1 MNNEK
6 EVLRHKKVMDSIKNA
21 KSKEELPSVS
31 YSTIANYL
39 ASNVYFDNN
48 HISQSLFK
56 PVVDMIVTYNGLFMP
71 QVKEVFIRV
80 LKENYPDKKEE
91 EYLEKFNIVA
101 WGPRIINL
109 LIEIGERN
117 VKLQQFQDK
126 DDLDNHNFIMKGINN
141 AFEVKDLPKVF
152 ISDLS
157 KRIQRDFN
165 DNDFIKN
172 IKVSSIKNIVDAYME
187 GKSIKEI
194 DSLIYNF
201 CDKQSLEKDSRKLMY
216 SQIRSNILND
226 KNINYIVS
234 EIKARDDRVLKI
246 YKMDHEEVMERIKD
260 ASRISQLPPNLTES
274 RLTSYLSG
282 NSIIFENGDKI
293 STLDLKNVTKLLLDG
308 KKWEDKEIREEL
320 HKLCSKYYNKDLGYN
335 ANALVDVSFKLLYDK
350 FSVLPKV
357 YYLVDEI
364 NACKK
369 RQKEFINNNSSN
381 VNIYFIPNNKG
392 PIDGGRFYNCYINR
406 VDNLDLGELLPLDLD
421 EIVPPGMDIDSVE
434 WFIQEKYDKTFKKAG
449 GIILNKDETI
459 GNVNEFRT
467 NEDSSTVKNY
477 EELSSLYDRVNELF
491 SERNKEQ
498 EQFLKSLSL
507 FLKSQNEKD
516 RELDEL
522 KNRIDS
528 LNSDVKKRK
537 KGK

>member
-1 MNNEK
+1 
-6 EVLRHKKVMDSIKNA
+6 MDSIKNA

-39 ASNVYFDNN
+39 ASNVYFDDR

-320 HKLCSKYYNKDLGYN
+320 HKLCSKYYNNDLGYN
-335 ANALVDVSFKLLYDK
+335 ANTLVDVSFKLLYDK

-459 GNVNEFRT
+459 GNVNVFRP

-491 SERNKEQ
+491 IERNKEQ

>member
-320 HKLCSKYYNKDLGYN
+320 HKLCSKYYNNDLGYN
-335 ANALVDVSFKLLYDK
+335 ANTLVDVSFKLLYDK
-350 FSVLPKV
+350 FSGLPKV

-459 GNVNEFRT
+459 GNVNVFRP

-491 SERNKEQ
+491 IERNKEQ

>member
-308 KKWEDKEIREEL
+308 KKWKDKEIREEL
-320 HKLCSKYYNKDLGYN
+320 HKLCSKYYNNDLGYN
-335 ANALVDVSFKLLYDK
+335 ANTLVDVSFKLLYDK
-350 FSVLPKV
+350 FSGLPKV

-459 GNVNEFRT
+459 GNVNVFRP

-491 SERNKEQ
+491 IERNKEQ